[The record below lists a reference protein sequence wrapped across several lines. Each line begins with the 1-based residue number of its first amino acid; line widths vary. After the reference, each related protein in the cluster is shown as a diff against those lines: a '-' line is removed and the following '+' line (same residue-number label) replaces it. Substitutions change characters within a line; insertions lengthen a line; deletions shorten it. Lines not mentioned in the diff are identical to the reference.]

1 MSAIPLPWQSDVW
14 DGLNRRIEQGRM
26 AHALLISG
34 DSGIGKMRLAEA
46 LAQRLICSAEMI
58 RYACGACKA
67 CWDYWFIYW
76 FSCKYSLWAGASKDC
91 CEKRKD
97 C

>member
-14 DGLNRRIEQGRM
+14 DGLNRRMEQGRM

-46 LAQRLICSAEMI
+46 LAQRLI
-58 RYACGACKA
+58 R
-67 CWDYWFIYW
+67 
-76 FSCKYSLWAGASKDC
+76 
-91 CEKRKD
+91 R
-97 C
+97 